1 MKGEDSFGIIRDCR
15 NKGNF
20 LEEMRLNIGS
30 WKSKPRKAE
39 RVYVIDRLDRI
50 AGLQVVIRAVHA
62 DSWCIVELSNV
73 MLNLLRDF
81 SSLTT
86 R

>member
-30 WKSKPRKAE
+30 WKSKPRK
-39 RVYVIDRLDRI
+39 
-50 AGLQVVIRAVHA
+50 GF
-62 DSWCIVELSNV
+62 
-73 MLNLLRDF
+73 M
-81 SSLTT
+81 
-86 R
+86 

>member
-1 MKGEDSFGIIRDCR
+1 M
-15 NKGNF
+15 
-20 LEEMRLNIGS
+20 
-30 WKSKPRKAE
+30 
-39 RVYVIDRLDRI
+39 VYVIDRLDRI

-73 MLNLLRDF
+73 MLNLFQDF
-81 SSLTT
+81 SSLTS

>member
-1 MKGEDSFGIIRDCR
+1 
-15 NKGNF
+15 
-20 LEEMRLNIGS
+20 MRLKIGS
-30 WKSKPRKAE
+30 WKSKPRKTE

-73 MLNLLRDF
+73 MLNLFRDF
-81 SSLTT
+81 SSLTS